1 METPGDQHLNIP
13 TVSTRK
19 DSPTL
24 SRIVSALTRR
34 LSIRSTISRDSIVR
48 PRQPDTF
55 STYADPEVPF
65 SFKVPNIVINDGLG
79 SSPVSPSRF
88 TIGSPEPRNFSMHS
102 SRQSSIVSFVVPNE
116 SNVPEIQIDKSTR
129 PNSRFTMIETADE
142 KKDKS
147 SCGTWTLRVICCL
160 W

>member
-1 METPGDQHLNIP
+1 MNIP
-13 TVSTRK
+13 TVSARNK

-55 STYADPEVPF
+55 SIYGDPEVPF

-88 TIGSPEPRNFSMHS
+88 TIGSPEPRNFSKHS
-102 SRQSSIVSFVVPNE
+102 SRQSSIVSFVVPKDL
-116 SNVPEIQIDKSTR
+116 NVPDIKIDKSTR